1 MFLFRLSV
9 NLDDS
14 ITRMTLLHPTFL
26 LLSLKIFTLYLND
39 ITNKNYFFIYFF
51 IDGFWDARNFVSFYI
66 THFFYLNSVGIYS
79 LKTFEI
85 IWNLHL
91 IWYK

>member
-1 MFLFRLSV
+1 MFLFRQSV

-14 ITRMTLLHPTFL
+14 ITRMTLFIPTFL
-26 LLSLKIFTLYLND
+26 LLSLKIIYYIYLND

-66 THFFYLNSVGIYS
+66 THFFFIWSV
-79 LKTFEI
+79 
-85 IWNLHL
+85 
-91 IWYK
+91 